1 MDETTVETS
10 ARRLEL
16 ARGRGRGR
24 LAVAARSLRIAAAL
38 GLAEPELRGL
48 HHLVGSGDVCFDIG
62 AAYGMYTFPLA
73 ELVGPTGAVHSFEPQ
88 RRPRWVLAAVRT
100 AVGASHVR
108 LSDSG
113 MGRAAGQLELV
124 LPSRYGLPISGH
136 AHLADGLAATGASRT
151 HGAAARRIRVPVTTI
166 DDVCA
171 AHEIERVRFIKA
183 DVEGFEPEVLQGAA
197 RVLERDMPALLLE
210 VEDRHLSRYGRT
222 ADDVSRMLRER
233 GYGMATWRDGGWRA
247 AERVVLGTR
256 NYLFRALQP
265 ASRATRP

>member
-10 ARRLEL
+10 ARRPEL
-16 ARGRGRGR
+16 ARGRGRAR

-48 HHLVGSGDVCFDIG
+48 HHLVGPGDVCFDVG

-88 RRPRWVLAAVRT
+88 RRPRGVLAAVRR

-113 MGRAAGQLELV
+113 MGRAAGHLQLV

-136 AHLADGLAATGASRT
+136 AHLADGLAATGTSD
-151 HGAAARRIRVPVTTI
+151 AAARGIRVPVTTI

-171 AHEIERVRFIKA
+171 AHEIQRVRFIKA

-210 VEDRHLSRYGRT
+210 IEDRHLSRYGRT

-265 ASRATRP
+265 AA